1 MKKRFQISQEEK
13 NRILNL
19 HESRKIKEWNLIT
32 EQVTG
37 NPQPPVVGATPPAT
51 SVTNI
56 PIQTAPTNTPTN
68 TTTTPKP
75 NYEDGVYNNDKDYD
89 YKKEGD
95 KYFFKLKT
103 NPVSPK
109 AKALKKQ
116 NKYINWTEAT
126 GNSKI
131 AISKLPFLSTLTAF
145 KGVGTEVDGSDETFD
160 APTQTAPVSTTQT
173 APVPT
178 TQTAPV
184 STSQT
189 TPVSTTQTAPTT
201 NNTDLA
207 ADLKTAS
214 QIRQEFRQGKR
225 DKNKAQRQYNQMVNK
240 YNKLKDKM
248 SPQDSTAYLQA
259 INQLK
264 QQLS

>member
-1 MKKRFQISQEEK
+1 
-13 NRILNL
+13 
-19 HESRKIKEWNLIT
+19 
-32 EQVTG
+32 
-37 NPQPPVVGATPPAT
+37 
-51 SVTNI
+51 
-56 PIQTAPTNTPTN
+56 
-68 TTTTPKP
+68 
-75 NYEDGVYNNDKDYD
+75 
-89 YKKEGD
+89 
-95 KYFFKLKT
+95 LKT

-109 AKALKKQ
+109 VKALKKQ

-145 KGVGTEVDGSDETFD
+145 KGVGPEVDGSDETFD

-189 TPVSTTQTAPTT
+189 TPVSTTQTTPTT